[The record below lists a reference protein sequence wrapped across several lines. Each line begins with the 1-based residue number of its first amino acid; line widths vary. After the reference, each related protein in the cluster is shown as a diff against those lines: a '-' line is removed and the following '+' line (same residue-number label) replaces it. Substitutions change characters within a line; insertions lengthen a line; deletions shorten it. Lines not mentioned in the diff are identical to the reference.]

1 MTILSRFFSQ
11 EFTSIASQSWQQDWG
26 RGLLSLPA
34 DVLWGS
40 FVTHSFMKGM
50 RDKRTL
56 KDVCVE
62 ARGSSCRAQ
71 LFNNLKFPTLPP
83 HPRRHNPK
91 KL

>member
-1 MTILSRFFSQ
+1 MHFETTGFCIKIMTILSRFFSQ

-40 FVTHSFMKGM
+40 FVTHSFLKGM

-56 KDVCVE
+56 KDVCGE
-62 ARGSSCRAQ
+62 ARGTFVARNY
-71 LFNNLKFPTLPP
+71 LTI
-83 HPRRHNPK
+83 
-91 KL
+91 